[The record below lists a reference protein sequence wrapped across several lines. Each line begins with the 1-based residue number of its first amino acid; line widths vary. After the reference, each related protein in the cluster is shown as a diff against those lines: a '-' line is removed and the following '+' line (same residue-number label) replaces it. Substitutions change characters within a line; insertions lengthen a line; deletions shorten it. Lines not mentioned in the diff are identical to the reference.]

1 MLNELHS
8 LRSQRL
14 HPAIHRPQNVDGQ
27 AHLQGREIDI
37 VPCTWTRD
45 IKTDEEGRRTVIV
58 YYPTE
63 KKRIGKAA
71 NPKPFVVA
79 IMEAKNWQT
88 RPLSFKR
95 FVTLYEVRAN
105 GRVLGPH
112 SIEADILRSVS

>member
-1 MLNELHS
+1 MSFIPYPVN
-8 LRSQRL
+8 
-14 HPAIHRPQNVDGQ
+14 GYT
-27 AHLQGREIDI
+27 LQFTGRKTWTAKRTYRGREIDI

-63 KKRIGKAA
+63 KKRISKAA